1 MTPIQSTLLIGF
13 PWAEHGFGTR
23 QDGAWTPQADTARLH
38 QVHAD
43 GVVAVTTPGHHGD
56 GDALIT
62 ATAGLWL
69 EIRTADCVP
78 IILIDPRQR
87 IVAAIHAGWRGTV
100 GRIAEATVAALT
112 RDWKTNPAELYAA
125 IGPRIGACCF
135 EVGDDVAA
143 HFPSHSHRP
152 GPRAHVDLGSANRD
166 QLIAAGL
173 PVSQIDDL
181 GLCTVCD
188 PAQFHSFCRDRSDG
202 RMVTAVAIRS

>member
-1 MTPIQSTLLIGF
+1 MATVQSPLLRGF
-13 PWAEHGFGTR
+13 SWLEHGFGTR

-43 GVVAVTTPGHHGD
+43 GVVTVSTPGHHGD

-62 ATAGLWL
+62 AVPGLWL

-78 IILIDPRQR
+78 IVLIDPRQR
-87 IVAAIHAGWRGTV
+87 IVAAVHAGWRGTV
-100 GRIAEATVAALT
+100 ARIAATTLAALAKE
-112 RDWKTNPAELYAA
+112 WQTNPADLYAA

-152 GPRAHVDLGSANRD
+152 GPRAHVDLGEANQH

-173 PVSQIDDL
+173 PASQIEDL

-188 PAQFHSFCRDRSDG
+188 PAQFHSFRRDRSDG
-202 RMVTAVAIRS
+202 RMVTAVAIRP